1 MTVVGAVLTV
11 ILYLFL
17 LVLIG
22 RLVLDYL
29 KLYAESTSRQPW
41 RPKGVVLLFAE
52 PIWTITEPI
61 LVRLRRIFKPLRLGN
76 VSLDLSFMVLFL
88 IVLILIR
95 VVGALT
101 T

>member
-1 MTVVGAVLTV
+1 MTVVGAILTV
-11 ILYLFL
+11 ALYLFL

-22 RLVLDYL
+22 RLILDYL
-29 KLYAESTSRQPW
+29 KMYAESTSGRRWQ
-41 RPKGVVLLFAE
+41 PKGIVLVFAE
-52 PIWTITEPI
+52 PIWTVTEPI

-95 VVGALT
+95 VVGGLT
-101 T
+101 A

>member
-1 MTVVGAVLTV
+1 M

-22 RLVLDYL
+22 RLILDYL
-29 KLYAESTSRQPW
+29 KLYAESTSKQPW
-41 RPKGVVLLFAE
+41 RPQGVVLLFAE
-52 PIWTITEPI
+52 PIWTITEPV

>member
-1 MTVVGAVLTV
+1 M

-17 LVLIG
+17 LILIG
-22 RLVLDYL
+22 RLILDYL

-61 LVRLRRIFKPLRLGN
+61 LARLRRIFKPLRLGN

>member
-1 MTVVGAVLTV
+1 M

>member
-17 LVLIG
+17 LILIG
-22 RLVLDYL
+22 RLILDYL

-61 LVRLRRIFKPLRLGN
+61 LARLRRIFKPLRLGN

>member
-1 MTVVGAVLTV
+1 M

-22 RLVLDYL
+22 RLILDYL

-41 RPKGVVLLFAE
+41 RPQGVVLLFAE

-95 VVGALT
+95 VVSVLT
-101 T
+101 R

>member
-22 RLVLDYL
+22 RLILDYL
-29 KLYAESTSRQPW
+29 KLYAESTSKQPW
-41 RPKGVVLLFAE
+41 RPQGVVLLFAE
-52 PIWTITEPI
+52 PIWTITEPV